1 MAHGCFYRLA
11 ANASALKYLPQ
22 VGLDAH
28 ATILASNS
36 RTVIT
41 QTFANPSSTEAI
53 SEVFYSFPL
62 YESSSIVGFTC
73 RLGDTL
79 IEGIVKPKE
88 KANEIYEEAKSKGQT
103 AAILDR
109 SLSAADVFSTRLGNV
124 PAGGTVVVEITLIQ
138 ELAQDAKTD
147 GVRYTIPVT
156 IGPRYG
162 TGVGLPHPP
171 EGVLVKTTIMVDVV
185 MEKGSNIRKIRSPSH
200 PIQVNLGRTAD
211 MPESTFESNYASIQ
225 LRENVT
231 IDEDFVITVN
241 ADKQDLPFAFLETH
255 PTLPNQKALMV
266 SLVPKF
272 SLPPDSSEIVFVI
285 DRSGSMTSKMRT
297 LRSALELF
305 LKSLPMGVPFNL
317 ISFGSSSEA
326 LWARSKASTRES
338 LEEALQYTKKIRAD
352 LGGTHIMCGLEAAVE
367 KRYQDKALE
376 VLVLTDGEVW
386 NQTEVFDLVNKANQQ
401 HSSRFFTLGLG
412 DSVSHSLINGISRA
426 GKGFTQTV
434 LNNEDLNKTV
444 VRMLKGALMPRLQNS
459 RLDVDI
465 SKVDVEEDFVKV
477 ELPGDETTDTEP
489 SPKKI
494 SLFDQDHKE
503 GEGIGDVC
511 DPLPKIAVPSILQ
524 APHDLPALFPFI
536 RSNIYLLLSQSI
548 DSFPETIA
556 LRANSK
562 HGPLELEIPVQDIGK
577 GQTVHQL
584 AAKKTIT
591 ELEESRGWIYSA
603 KNAEGELIKKKWE
616 SRVDELAKTECER
629 LGVRFQIAGKHC
641 SFVAV
646 SDEAPAENDS
656 KSKDVEASAFNLDYS
671 TMNSSDIL
679 QNFDFDTFLNTDN
692 GTAGFEPKRKKAK
705 RSHMS
710 RGPAVQ
716 ALCSQI
722 LPYNSATSPG
732 YSPISPG
739 GIPGPQGSCSGY
751 GPPTSPGYSPASPAY
766 GSPTSP
772 RYSPTSPAHGSPT
785 NSGYSPASPAYGSP
799 TSPRYSPTSP
809 AYGSPTSPW
818 YSPKSPEEDADATST
833 LPLNKLIQL
842 QTFEGY
848 WEMSDAL
855 VKVVKLDPSTALV
868 KIQTGHDSL
877 AGIETN
883 EVSAVEKWSRLIATS
898 LVCQF
903 LETNEAESHD
913 VWELIKV
920 KADGWVEAEIAAM
933 ATTDRELV
941 TKIIARLGSL
951 F

>member
-36 RTVIT
+36 RTLIT
-41 QTFANPSSTEAI
+41 QTFVNPSSTEAI

-73 RLGDTL
+73 RLGDTV

-88 KANEIYEEAKSKGQT
+88 KANEIYQEAKSKGQT

-124 PAGGTVVVEITLIQ
+124 PAGGTVLVEITLIQ

-162 TGVGLPHPP
+162 TRVGFPHPP
-171 EGVLVKTTIMVDVV
+171 EGVLVKTAIKVDVV
-185 MEKGSNIRKIRSPSH
+185 MEKGSNIRNIRSPSH
-200 PIQVNLGRTAD
+200 PIQVDLGRTAD

-285 DRSGSMTSKMRT
+285 DRSGSMMNKMPT

-305 LKSLPMGVPFNL
+305 LKSLPLGVPFNL

-326 LWARSKASTRES
+326 LWARSKVSTRES
-338 LEEALQYTKKIRAD
+338 LEEALRYTKKIRAD
-352 LGGTHIMCGLEAAVE
+352 LGGTEILSGLEAAVE
-367 KRYQDKALE
+367 KRYQDKVLE

-386 NQTEVFDLVNKANQQ
+386 NQSEVFDLVNQANQQ
-401 HSSRFFTLGLG
+401 HFSRFFTLGLG

-444 VRMLKGALMPRLQNS
+444 VRMLKGALTPRLHNS

-465 SKVDVEEDFVKV
+465 SKVEVEEDFVKV
-477 ELPGDETTDTEP
+477 ELPGDDTTDTEP
-489 SPKKI
+489 SPKQI

-503 GEGIGDVC
+503 GEGIGDVRE
-511 DPLPKIAVPSILQ
+511 PLPKIAVPSILQ

-548 DSFPETIA
+548 DSFPETIS
-556 LRANSK
+556 LRADSK

-603 KNAEGELIKKKWE
+603 KNAECELIKTKWE
-616 SRVDELAKTECER
+616 SRVDELVQAECER

-646 SDEAPAENDS
+646 SDEAPAQHDS
-656 KSKDVEASAFNLDYS
+656 NSKDAKSSPEIAESSALQPPPAFSGLSVPEASAFNLD
-671 TMNSSDIL
+671 SSAIDSPDIL
-679 QNFDFDTFLNTDN
+679 QTFDFDTFLNTDN
-692 GTAGFEPKRKKAK
+692 DTAGFKPKRKKAK
-705 RSHMS
+705 RSQMPHRPNLQVSFSPMS
-710 RGPAVQ
+710 P
-716 ALCSQI
+716 S
-722 LPYNSATSPG
+722 YSATSPD
-732 YSPISPG
+732 YTPTSPG
-739 GIPGPQGSCSGY
+739 GIPFNPEGSCSGY

-766 GSPTSP
+766 GS
-772 RYSPTSPAHGSPT
+772 AAGS
-785 NSGYSPASPAYGSP
+785 YC
-799 TSPRYSPTSP
+799 
-809 AYGSPTSPW
+809 
-818 YSPKSPEEDADATST
+818 YSPKSPSYEEYDDEEADAAPT

-842 QTFEGY
+842 KTFEGY

-855 VKVVKLDPSTALV
+855 LQVVGLDPSTARV
-868 KIQTGHDSL
+868 NIQTDYDSL

-883 EVSAVEKWSRLIATS
+883 EVVAVEKWSRLIATS
-898 LVCQF
+898 LVCRF

-913 VWELIKV
+913 VWELVKA
-920 KADGWVEAEIAAM
+920 KADGWVQAEIAAM
-933 ATTDRELV
+933 ATTDRELLS
-941 TKIIARLGSL
+941 KLIERFGSL

>member
-41 QTFANPSSTEAI
+41 QTFVNPSSTEAI

-73 RLGDTL
+73 RLGDTV

-88 KANEIYEEAKSKGQT
+88 KANEIYQEAKSKGQT

-124 PAGGTVVVEITLIQ
+124 PAGGTVLVEITLIQ

-171 EGVLVKTTIMVDVV
+171 EGILVKTAIKVDVV
-185 MEKGSNIRKIRSPSH
+185 MEKGSNIRNIRSPSH
-200 PIQVNLGRTAD
+200 PIQVDLGRTAD

-285 DRSGSMTSKMRT
+285 DRSGSMMDKMRT
-297 LRSALELF
+297 LRSALGLF
-305 LKSLPMGVPFNL
+305 LKSLPLGVPFNL

-326 LWARSKASTRES
+326 LWARSKVSTRES
-338 LEEALQYTKKIRAD
+338 LEEALQYTKKMQAD
-352 LGGTHIMCGLEAAVE
+352 LGGTEILSGLEAAVE
-367 KRYQDKALE
+367 KRYQDKVLE

-386 NQTEVFDLVNKANQQ
+386 NQSEVFDLVNQANQQ

-444 VRMLKGALMPRLQNS
+444 VRMLKGALMPRLHNS
-459 RLDVDI
+459 RLDVGI
-465 SKVDVEEDFVKV
+465 SKVEAEEDFVKV
-477 ELPGDETTDTEP
+477 ELPGDDTIDKEP
-489 SPKKI
+489 SPKQI

-503 GEGIGDVC
+503 GEGID
-511 DPLPKIAVPSILQ
+511 DMREPLPKIAVPSILQ

-548 DSFPETIA
+548 DPFPETIA

-603 KNAEGELIKKKWE
+603 KNAECELIKTKWE
-616 SRVDELAKTECER
+616 SRVDELVQTECER

-646 SDEAPAENDS
+646 SDEAPAERDS
-656 KSKDVEASAFNLDYS
+656 NSKDAKVCKHKNPTYSAEYYRVRNS
-671 TMNSSDIL
+671 TPD
-679 QNFDFDTFLNTDN
+679 
-692 GTAGFEPKRKKAK
+692 
-705 RSHMS
+705 RSHCYAIFHILKPFANTYADFVDQGFA
-710 RGPAVQ
+710 RNFRIPRPAGMPWPCHVT
-716 ALCSQI
+716 CR
-722 LPYNSATSPG
+722 NSI
-732 YSPISPG
+732 Y
-739 GIPGPQGSCSGY
+739 
-751 GPPTSPGYSPASPAY
+751 
-766 GSPTSP
+766 
-772 RYSPTSPAHGSPT
+772 
-785 NSGYSPASPAYGSP
+785 
-799 TSPRYSPTSP
+799 
-809 AYGSPTSPW
+809 
-818 YSPKSPEEDADATST
+818 
-833 LPLNKLIQL
+833 
-842 QTFEGY
+842 
-848 WEMSDAL
+848 
-855 VKVVKLDPSTALV
+855 
-868 KIQTGHDSL
+868 
-877 AGIETN
+877 
-883 EVSAVEKWSRLIATS
+883 
-898 LVCQF
+898 
-903 LETNEAESHD
+903 
-913 VWELIKV
+913 
-920 KADGWVEAEIAAM
+920 
-933 ATTDRELV
+933 
-941 TKIIARLGSL
+941 
-951 F
+951 

>member
-1 MAHGCFYRLA
+1 MAHGCFYRV

-41 QTFANPSSTEAI
+41 QTFVNPSSTEAI

-73 RLGDTL
+73 RLGDTV

-88 KANEIYEEAKSKGQT
+88 KAKEIYQEAKSKGQT
-103 AAILDR
+103 AAMLNR
-109 SLSAADVFSTRLGNV
+109 SSSAADVFSTHLGNV
-124 PAGGTVVVEITLIQ
+124 PAGGTVLVEITLIQ
-138 ELAQDAKTD
+138 ELAQDAKTN
-147 GVRYTIPVT
+147 GIRYTIPVT

-162 TGVGLPHPP
+162 TRVGIPHLP
-171 EGVLVKTTIMVDVV
+171 EGVLVKTAITVDIV
-185 MEKGSNIRKIRSPSH
+185 MEKGSNIRNIRSPSH
-200 PIQVNLGRTAD
+200 PIQVDLGRTAD
-211 MPESTFESNYASIQ
+211 MPESTFESNYASIK

-241 ADKQDLPFAFLETH
+241 ADKQDLPFTFLETH

-272 SLPPDSSEIVFVI
+272 SLPPDLSEIVFVV
-285 DRSGSMTSKMRT
+285 DRSGSMTDNMHT
-297 LRSALELF
+297 LRSALGLF
-305 LKSLPMGVPFNL
+305 LKSLPLGVPFNL
-317 ISFGSSSEA
+317 ISFGSSFEA
-326 LWARSKASTRES
+326 LWARSKVSTRES
-338 LEEALQYTKKIRAD
+338 LEEALQYTKNIQAD
-352 LGGTHIMCGLEAAVE
+352 LGGTEILSGLEAAVE
-367 KRYQDKALE
+367 KRYQDKVLE

-386 NQTEVFDLVNKANQQ
+386 NQSEVFDLVNQANQQ
-401 HSSRFFTLGLG
+401 HSARFFTLGLG

-444 VRMLKGALMPRLQNS
+444 VRMLKGALMPRLHNS

-465 SKVDVEEDFVKV
+465 SNVEVEDDFVKV
-477 ELPGDETTDTEP
+477 GLPGDDTTDTEP
-489 SPKKI
+489 PPKQI

-503 GEGIGDVC
+503 GEVIGDLRE
-511 DPLPKIAVPSILQ
+511 PLPKIAVPSILQ

-548 DSFPETIA
+548 DPFPETIV
-556 LRANSK
+556 LRADSK

-603 KNAEGELIKKKWE
+603 KNAECELIKTKWE
-616 SRVDELAKTECER
+616 SRFDELVQAECER
-629 LGVRFQIAGKHC
+629 LGR
-641 SFVAV
+641 
-646 SDEAPAENDS
+646 DS
-656 KSKDVEASAFNLDYS
+656 KLQGNTAHLSRNSKDAKASAFDLDFSAMDSPDNLQ
-671 TMNSSDIL
+671 TV
-679 QNFDFDTFLNTDN
+679 DFDTFLNTGN
-692 GTAGFEPKRKKAK
+692 TTRFKPKRKKT
-705 RSHMS
+705 RT
-710 RGPAVQ
+710 
-716 ALCSQI
+716 SQM
-722 LPYNSATSPG
+722 PSPGYTPTSPG
-732 YSPISPG
+732 DIPSSPSLRLACAPIKSTNA
-739 GIPGPQGSCSGY
+739 
-751 GPPTSPGYSPASPAY
+751 TSPGYSPASPAY
-766 GSPTSP
+766 GS
-772 RYSPTSPAHGSPT
+772 AAGS
-785 NSGYSPASPAYGSP
+785 
-799 TSPRYSPTSP
+799 
-809 AYGSPTSPW
+809 
-818 YSPKSPEEDADATST
+818 YSPKSPSYDDEEYDEDADAAST
-833 LPLNKLIQL
+833 LPLNELIQL

-855 VKVVKLDPSTALV
+855 LQVMSLDPSTARV
-868 KIQTGHDSL
+868 TIQTDYNFL

-898 LVCQF
+898 LVCRF

-913 VWELIKV
+913 VWELVKA
-920 KADGWVEAEIAAM
+920 KADGWAQADIAAM
-933 ATTDRELV
+933 ATADRELV
-941 TKIIARLGSL
+941 TKLIERLGSL

>member
-41 QTFANPSSTEAI
+41 QTFVNPSSTEAI

-73 RLGDTL
+73 RLGDTV

-88 KANEIYEEAKSKGQT
+88 KANEIYQEAKSKGQT

-124 PAGGTVVVEITLIQ
+124 PAGGTVLVEITLIQ

-147 GVRYTIPVT
+147 GVRYTVPVT

-162 TGVGLPHPP
+162 TGVGLPHLP
-171 EGVLVKTTIMVDVV
+171 EGVIVKTAIKVDVV
-185 MEKGSNIRKIRSPSH
+185 MEKGSNIRNIRSPSH
-200 PIQVNLGRTAD
+200 PIQVELGRTAD
-211 MPESTFESNYASIQ
+211 MPVSTFEPNYASIQ

-255 PTLPNQKALMV
+255 PTLPNQRALMV

-285 DRSGSMTSKMRT
+285 DRSGSMMDKMRT
-297 LRSALELF
+297 LRAALGLF
-305 LKSLPMGVPFNL
+305 LKSLPLGVPFNL
-317 ISFGSSSEA
+317 ISFGSSSKA
-326 LWARSKASTRES
+326 LWVRSKVSTRES
-338 LEEALQYTKKIRAD
+338 LEEALQYTKKMQAD
-352 LGGTHIMCGLEAAVE
+352 LGGTEILSGLEAAVE
-367 KRYQDKALE
+367 KRYQDKVLE

-386 NQTEVFDLVNKANQQ
+386 NQSEVFDLVNKANQQ

-444 VRMLKGALMPRLQNS
+444 VRMLKGALMPRLHNS

-465 SKVDVEEDFVKV
+465 SKVEVEEDFVKV
-477 ELPGDETTDTEP
+477 ELFGDDTTNTEP
-489 SPKKI
+489 SPKQI

-503 GEGIGDVC
+503 GEGIGDVRE
-511 DPLPKIAVPSILQ
+511 PLPKIAVPSILQ

-603 KNAEGELIKKKWE
+603 KNAECELIKTKWE
-616 SRVDELAKTECER
+616 SRVDELVQTECER

-646 SDEAPAENDS
+646 SDEAPAERDS
-656 KSKDVEASAFNLDYS
+656 NSKDAKVCKHKNPTYSAEYYS
-671 TMNSSDIL
+671 VRNSTP
-679 QNFDFDTFLNTDN
+679 N
-692 GTAGFEPKRKKAK
+692 
-705 RSHMS
+705 RSHCY
-710 RGPAVQ
+710 AIFH
-716 ALCSQI
+716 I
-722 LPYNSATSPG
+722 LNLLQLPMLTLL
-732 YSPISPG
+732 IK
-739 GIPGPQGSCSGY
+739 
-751 GPPTSPGYSPASPAY
+751 ASPEIFESRALQVC
-766 GSPTSP
+766 
-772 RYSPTSPAHGSPT
+772 HG
-785 NSGYSPASPAYGSP
+785 
-799 TSPRYSPTSP
+799 R
-809 AYGSPTSPW
+809 
-818 YSPKSPEEDADATST
+818 AT
-833 LPLNKLIQL
+833 
-842 QTFEGY
+842 
-848 WEMSDAL
+848 
-855 VKVVKLDPSTALV
+855 
-868 KIQTGHDSL
+868 
-877 AGIETN
+877 
-883 EVSAVEKWSRLIATS
+883 
-898 LVCQF
+898 
-903 LETNEAESHD
+903 
-913 VWELIKV
+913 
-920 KADGWVEAEIAAM
+920 
-933 ATTDRELV
+933 
-941 TKIIARLGSL
+941 
-951 F
+951 

>member
-1 MAHGCFYRLA
+1 MSQR
-11 ANASALKYLPQ
+11 
-22 VGLDAH
+22 
-28 ATILASNS
+28 
-36 RTVIT
+36 
-41 QTFANPSSTEAI
+41 
-53 SEVFYSFPL
+53 
-62 YESSSIVGFTC
+62 
-73 RLGDTL
+73 
-79 IEGIVKPKE
+79 
-88 KANEIYEEAKSKGQT
+88 
-103 AAILDR
+103 
-109 SLSAADVFSTRLGNV
+109 
-124 PAGGTVVVEITLIQ
+124 GGTVVVEITLIQ